1 MELQVERTWF
11 QTTSARNLHF
21 QRFGFA
27 WEKSISNNLAK
38 SCADGFE
45 RLRRLRTRHQYR
57 HQGRVVGLGYS
68 CELPRSLLQ
77 GSKTNGPDFP
87 GEKAYFPALSDS
99 RSADQGNDRDYHR
112 DIIFEKVRHEFGSN
126 RVVLVLD
133 NAPYHSKR
141 LDRIPTS
148 VDKKDAMVA
157 FLKQQKIAIDFTWSK
172 KLLLQ
177 SVRHHTAGREEEYQ
191 TYVDDKIAHD
201 RKFWAIELFW
211 GWLENEV
218 TKEQCKLVE
227 KFIYARDIKPF
238 QPAAAAE
245 AGCQLGGHS
254 DFETSATDDEE
265 QAAHI
270 RKNICKY
277 CFICSYYLICKYCS
291 FVNIIKV
298 LCIIK

>member
-1 MELQVERTWF
+1 MGSPQ
-11 QTTSARNLHF
+11 
-21 QRFGFA
+21 
-27 WEKSISNNLAK
+27 
-38 SCADGFE
+38 
-45 RLRRLRTRHQYR
+45 
-57 HQGRVVGLGYS
+57 GLGYS

-99 RSADQGNDRDYHR
+99 RSADQGSWSGLDIRSAQDDRDYHR
-112 DIIFEKVRHEFGSN
+112 DIIFEVYKTWFTWITEKVRHEFGSN

-201 RKFWAIELFW
+201 RKVKILWLSSFHCQFWAIELFW

-218 TKEQCKLVE
+218 TKEA
-227 KFIYARDIKPF
+227 YP
-238 QPAAAAE
+238 
-245 AGCQLGGHS
+245 
-254 DFETSATDDEE
+254 
-265 QAAHI
+265 
-270 RKNICKY
+270 N
-277 CFICSYYLICKYCS
+277 
-291 FVNIIKV
+291 IKV
-298 LCIIK
+298 DQLRT